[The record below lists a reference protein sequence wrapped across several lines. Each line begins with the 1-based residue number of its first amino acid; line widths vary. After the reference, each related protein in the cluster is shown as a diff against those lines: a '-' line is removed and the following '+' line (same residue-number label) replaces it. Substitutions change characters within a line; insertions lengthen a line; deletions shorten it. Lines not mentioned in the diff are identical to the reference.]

1 MPTVEADQVIVLDN
15 GGSSCKVGLSGE
27 AAPRHIIPNFVAKA
41 KGVKRPFVGDLVD
54 KCSDTKA
61 SPTFVKI
68 AQSQAFMITHAK
80 DTCIAGLQ
88 RKRHNDGSA

>member
-1 MPTVEADQVIVLDN
+1 MPSMEAEQIVVLDN

-54 KCSDTKA
+54 TCSDTKA
-61 SPTFVKI
+61 SPAI
-68 AQSQAFMITHAK
+68 
-80 DTCIAGLQ
+80 L
-88 RKRHNDGSA
+88 